1 MTDNTLAAAATAA
14 VAAYFSMWNET
25 DPARRHDAIAA
36 AWAADARYLDPMFS
50 AEGADALDALAAGV
64 HTQFPGY
71 RFRQTSPVDVHH
83 DRARW
88 GWELVS
94 AEGVPYVAGVD
105 YALLDADG
113 RLREVTGFF
122 EPPAAQSAS

>member
-1 MTDNTLAAAATAA
+1 MTDSTFASAATVA
-14 VAAYFSMWNET
+14 VEAYFSMWNEA
-25 DPARRHDAIAA
+25 DPARRREAIAA
-36 AWAADARYLDPMFS
+36 AWTEDARYLDPMFS
-50 AEGADALDALAAGV
+50 AEGADALDALAVGV

-71 RFRQTSPVDVHH
+71 WFRQTSPVDVHH

-105 YALLDADG
+105 YALLSEDG

-122 EPPAAQSAS
+122 EAPYQQPAA

>member
-1 MTDNTLAAAATAA
+1 MTDAMLATAATAA
-14 VAAYFSMWNET
+14 VDAYFAVWNET
-25 DPARRHDAIAA
+25 EPARRRAAITV
-36 AWAADARYLDPMFS
+36 AWTDDARYLDPMFS
-50 AEGADALDALAAGV
+50 AEGADGIDGLALGV
-64 HTQFPGY
+64 QTQFPGY

-94 AEGVPYVAGVD
+94 AEGVPYVSGVD
-105 YALLDADG
+105 YALLSEDG

-122 EPPAAQSAS
+122 EPPVAQPAA